1 MSMVTSWLQYGSY
14 HNYALLDLCYQPL
27 GNLANQAGRPV
38 GGSKFLPEAFGSLEP
53 VGGPVVTENNALIIS
68 ITENS

>member
-14 HNYALLDLCYQPL
+14 HNDALLDLCYQSL
-27 GNLANQAGRPV
+27 RGAANQTGRPV

-53 VGGPVVTENNALIIS
+53 VGGPVVTKNNALIIS
-68 ITENS
+68 IAENS